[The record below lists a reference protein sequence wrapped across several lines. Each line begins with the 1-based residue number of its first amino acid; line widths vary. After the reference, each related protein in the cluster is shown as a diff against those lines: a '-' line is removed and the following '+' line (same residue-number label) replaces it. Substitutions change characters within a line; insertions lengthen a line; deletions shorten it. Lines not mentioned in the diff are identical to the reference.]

1 MEDTFGRLPSD
12 VLKYMCLLSVTPQIS
27 LLINNA
33 HFIKIELPLIG
44 FSYLFELNNLQN
56 LETEMIIHLIDEF
69 NNGTSQNIDFGDHQI
84 ILVGNNII
92 FYTEHSNMII
102 DIKYLK
108 LLQDVLRE
116 YKEHITRTYNI
127 ICTLF

>member
-12 VLKYMCLLSVTPQIS
+12 VLKYMCILSVVPQIS
-27 LLINNA
+27 LSLIDNT

-44 FSYLFELNNLQN
+44 FSYFFSLKLNNNLQN
-56 LETEMIIHLIDEF
+56 LETEMLIKLIDEF
-69 NNGTSQNIDFGDHQI
+69 NNGTSQNIDFGDYQI
-84 ILVGNNII
+84 FSDGYNII

-108 LLQDVLRE
+108 LLQNVLRE
-116 YKEHITRTYNI
+116 YKEHI